1 MIRRYA
7 ALLPL
12 LCATTC
18 LLWTT
23 TALAQESQWTSEDIS
38 LSTPTGTLAGTLTL
52 PRKQSG
58 FPLAVIIA
66 GSGPTDRN
74 GNTVGAA
81 TGPASLRL
89 LAEGLAQRGIASV
102 RYDKRGIGASRSA
115 GMRESDLRF
124 EMLAD
129 DAAAWVKKYRTDSRF
144 TTITIVGHSEGS
156 LLGMLAAQRAPVD
169 AYVSVAGPARRA
181 DIVLHEQ
188 LATALPSAML
198 AESDSVLARL
208 VGGDTVSR
216 TPKGLDALFRPSV
229 QPYLISWFR
238 YTGTIE
244 IAKLGVSVLIAQ
256 GTNDFQVRP
265 AEAAALASAAPR
277 AVIVTVVGM
286 NHVLKISPAERAQQ
300 LQQSYVDP
308 SIPIAPQFL
317 DAVVT
322 FIQRAKPRRS

>member
-1 MIRRYA
+1 MIRRYGA
-7 ALLPL
+7 ILSL
-12 LCATTC
+12 LCATAGP
-18 LLWTT
+18 LWTA
-23 TALAQESQWTSEDIS
+23 TAHAQRLQWTSEDIS
-38 LSTPTGTLAGTLTL
+38 LATPTGALAGTLTL
-52 PRKQSG
+52 PRRASG
-58 FPLAVIIA
+58 FPLAVLIA

-74 GNTVGAA
+74 GNTVGAS

-89 LAEGLAQRGIASV
+89 LAEGLATRGIASV

-129 DAAAWVKKYRTDSRF
+129 DAAEWVRKFRTDSRF

-181 DIVLHEQ
+181 DVVLHEQ
-188 LATALPSAML
+188 LATALPPAML
-198 AESDSVLARL
+198 AQSDSVLARL

-216 TPKGLDALFRPSV
+216 TPQGLEALFRPSV

-244 IAKLGVSVLIAQ
+244 IAKLGIPVLIAH
-256 GTNDFQVRP
+256 GTNDFQVP
-265 AEAAALASAAPR
+265 LAEAAALATAAPW
-277 AVIVTVVGM
+277 AVIVTVAGM
-286 NHVLKISPAERAQQ
+286 NHVLKISPAERSQQ
-300 LQQSYVDP
+300 VRQSYVDP
-308 SIPIAPQFL
+308 TIPIAPQFL

-322 FIQRAKPRRS
+322 FIQRAKPRKS